1 MKKLKIWSM
10 MMLMVM
16 ALPLM
21 VACGGDDDDVTTSP
35 SVTPPHV
42 TEPNDSYYVKY
53 EVQSGDMVSYAD
65 HTTRT
70 ITFTDVDGNKS
81 VTVKDKAWDGT
92 YGPFKKQDQVKLF
105 VTTNG
110 RFNSNGRISV
120 SRNKEPFV
128 VKAETMYK
136 MGIMLEYT
144 IDF

>member
-1 MKKLKIWSM
+1 MKKHEIWSFWTL
-10 MMLMVM
+10 MMLIT
-16 ALPLM
+16 PLLLS
-21 VACGGDDDDVTTSP
+21 CGGEDDVTRSPNVTSP
-35 SVTPPHV
+35 TVI
-42 TEPNDSYYVKY
+42 EPNDSYYVKY

-70 ITFTDVDGNKS
+70 ITFTDVDGNNS
-81 VTVKDKAWDGT
+81 VTVKDKGWDGT

-110 RFNSNGRISV
+110 RYNSNGRISV

-128 VKAETMYK
+128 VKAETMNK